1 MTATS
6 PTATSATDAGAP
18 AGAGTGRGATARQE
32 TGFMNDNKNTRGIRR
47 TVTVMAVI
55 ALLIY
60 LGFMLQTAMTR

>member
-1 MTATS
+1 MTMS
-6 PTATSATDAGAP
+6 
-18 AGAGTGRGATARQE
+18 
-32 TGFMNDNKNTRGIRR
+32 DNRNTRGIRR